1 MKEKTKNV
9 LSLLAIIVV
18 GIILGCNM
26 YETSFYS
33 YSWGT
38 VKMLFSYEDISKI
51 TCSYFDEEG
60 EYIVLEY
67 ETEEEL
73 MLWEDFLLKLK
84 NTTFEKNASLF
95 GRSFTGMRIEIELK
109 NIQDDF
115 IMIFANETRV
125 AFGHYSWNS
134 SEEIKVPVEWPG
146 Y

>member
-38 VKMLFSYEDISKI
+38 VKMLFSFENISKI

-73 MLWEDFLLKLK
+73 MLWDEFVTKM
-84 NTTFEKNASLF
+84 NETTFTKSASRF
-95 GRSFTGMRIEIELK
+95 GRSFNGVSIDVELK
-109 NIQDDF
+109 DALEEFRI
-115 IMIFANETRV
+115 IFANETRV
-125 AFGHYSWNS
+125 AFGNYSWNS
-134 SEEIKVPVEWPG
+134 SEEIEIPVEWPR